1 LFYRFQFAIGS
12 ENLKYVPG
20 NMIKSID
27 IKGFTLFQN
36 VKLQFAPG
44 INVIIGSNGTGKS
57 HLLKLCYTASR
68 WSQEMALRTAKQGRP
83 DKATMQKELG
93 GKLVRVFRPDQLG
106 RLTSRS
112 PGRKRTEIGIV
123 YEKQP
128 KAGFKFSFATN
139 SSTDVTLD
147 KVPDEFSTDSSIFF
161 PTKEMLSMFPG
172 FISLYERVAIEIDET
187 YADLCRALEA
197 PLLRGPRLKETDS
210 LLAPIEDL
218 LGGTIRNENGRF
230 YLVQK
235 GSGKFEISLVA
246 EGFRKLGAVAYLLA
260 NGSLS
265 NQSVLFWDE
274 PETNLNP
281 AYIGK
286 VAEMLVK
293 ISESGTQVF
302 VATHSLFLLRELSML
317 TEKAPSRFFSLSD
330 KSADLAAEWERRS
343 TIVSQ
348 GDSADEIDPIA
359 ALEAEIEQNERY
371 LQSAP

>member
-1 LFYRFQFAIGS
+1 
-12 ENLKYVPG
+12 
-20 NMIKSID
+20 MIKSIN
-27 IKGFTLFQN
+27 IKGFTLFRDVN
-36 VKLQFAPG
+36 LHFAPG

-57 HLLKLCYTASR
+57 HLLKLGYTASR

-112 PGRKRTEIGIV
+112 PGRKRAEIGIA
-123 YEKQP
+123 YDNHA
-128 KAGFKFSFATN
+128 KAGYKFSFATN

-147 KVPDEFSTDSSIFF
+147 KAPTEFSTDSAIFF

-172 FISLYERVAIEIDET
+172 FIALYDSVTIEIDET

-197 PLLRGPRLKETDS
+197 PLLRGPRFKEIAS
-210 LLAPIEDL
+210 LLAPIEEL

-281 AYIGK
+281 AYIRK

-293 ISESGTQVF
+293 ISENGTQVF

-317 TEKAPSRFFSLSD
+317 TENVPSRFFSLAA
-330 KSADLAAEWERRS
+330 KSTDLAAEWENQS
-343 TIVSQ
+343 TVVSQ
-348 GDSADEIDPIA
+348 GNSADEIEPIA
-359 ALEAEIEQNERY
+359 SLEAEIEQNERY
-371 LQSAP
+371 LATTF